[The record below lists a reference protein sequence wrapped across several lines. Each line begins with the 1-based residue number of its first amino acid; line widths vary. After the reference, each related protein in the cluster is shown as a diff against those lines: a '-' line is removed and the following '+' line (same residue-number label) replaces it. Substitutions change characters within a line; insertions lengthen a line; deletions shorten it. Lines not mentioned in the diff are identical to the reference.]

1 MAKNSRL
8 IYMVG
13 RAILYMIL
21 ISGGIMALIPFF
33 WMISTSLMSLGET
46 INRVWIPSDL
56 QWVNYVDAWRE
67 ANFSQYFWNSVKMT
81 SVTIVGLMVT
91 SILAGYAFAR
101 INFKGRNILFAV
113 LLTTMMIPA
122 SITIIPNQLMIR
134 GYILPLPGVDSRAF
148 DVCIKNGGKWLAC
161 QIDNFI
167 IGASWINTLQALTL
181 PFMANAFSI
190 FLLRQF
196 FSQVPDEL
204 WDAARMDGAGHL
216 RFLVQIVL
224 PISKAPLM
232 TVLLFGFIGSWNAF
246 MWPLLV
252 TTKDVSR
259 PLMVG
264 LWNFVTEAGPQT
276 HLLMAGA
283 VITLIPILIVYFI
296 TQKQFTEGIAT
307 TGLKG

>member
-1 MAKNSRL
+1 MAKHSRL
-8 IYMVG
+8 TYMLG
-13 RAILYMIL
+13 RAILYLIL

-46 INRVWIPSDL
+46 INRVWIPKDL
-56 QWVNYVDAWRE
+56 QWINYVDAWRE

-81 SVTIVGLMVT
+81 SVTVVGLMAT

-113 LLTTMMIPA
+113 LLTTMMIPE

-134 GYILPLPGVDSRAF
+134 GYIIPLPGVDSREF
-148 DVCIKNGGKWLAC
+148 DICIRNGGKWLAC
-161 QIDNFI
+161 RMDNYI
-167 IGASWINTLQALTL
+167 IGASWINTLKALTI

-190 FLLRQF
+190 FMLRQF
-196 FSQVPDEL
+196 FAQVPDEL
-204 WDAARMDGAGHL
+204 WDAARIDGAGHL

-232 TVLLFGFIGSWNAF
+232 TVFLFGFIGSWNAF